1 MIIAIDID
9 NTWTKDPRFFKSIYT
24 IALAFGH
31 NIIIAT
37 GRKEYSND
45 MDKFDLP
52 DVPILYCGDE
62 LKETVALRNG
72 YTVDVWIDD
81 SPGTIQE
88 CKKLSGE
95 L

>member
-1 MIIAIDID
+1 
-9 NTWTKDPRFFKSIYT
+9 
-24 IALAFGH
+24 
-31 NIIIAT
+31 
-37 GRKEYSND
+37 

-52 DVPILYCGDE
+52 DVPVLYCGDE

-72 YTVDVWIDD
+72 YTVDIWIDD